1 MIRRGR
7 QMPKTILVVLI
18 GNKERGETNHY
29 QLLQEQTAIDE
40 GRRAGH
46 AVEVVFAPGF
56 DHLRVIRK
64 RVQEAT
70 SVPLDAVLVEPASV
84 SSTDLILRELQG
96 RVGLVL
102 MNAWSAAIGD
112 AASRWGSQHPFG
124 TVSTDHAG
132 IGKVQGQ
139 QVRALLPKGGS
150 VLVITGPLK
159 SSAAEQ
165 RLEGAKS
172 TLGSGITVYET
183 EAGQWTEADGI
194 LAFNGWYGI
203 YKARNPE
210 VHVVAAHNDELAMG
224 ALNACKAVPNATHRE
239 MLLKARFLGV
249 DCCPTF
255 GKKLVDAGT
264 LAGSIIT
271 PANTGEAIRHL
282 ERFWRDGTPVPLQSM
297 TVSKA
302 YSAGSAGV

>member
-1 MIRRGR
+1 
-7 QMPKTILVVLI
+7 MPKTILVVLI

-29 QLLQEQTAIDE
+29 QLLQEQTALEE
-40 GRRAGH
+40 GRRAGYS
-46 AVEVVFAPGF
+46 VEVVFAPGF
-56 DHLRVIRK
+56 DHLRVVRK
-64 RVQEAT
+64 RLSEPA
-70 SVPLDAVLVEPASV
+70 SAPLDAVLVEPASV
-84 SSTDLILRELQG
+84 SSTELILKELQG

-102 MNAWSAAIGD
+102 MNAWTETIGD
-112 AASRWGSQHPFG
+112 FAARWGSQHPFG

-139 QVRALLPKGGS
+139 QVRALLPKGGT
-150 VLVITGPLK
+150 VLLVTGPLK
-159 SSAAEQ
+159 SSAAQQ
-165 RLEGAKS
+165 RLDGAKS
-172 TLGSGITVYET
+172 VLGAAVTAYET

-194 LAFNGWYGI
+194 LAFNGWYGL

-210 VHVVAAHNDELAMG
+210 VHVIAAHNDELAVG
-224 ALNACKAVPNATHRE
+224 ARSACKAVPNVAHRD

-255 GKKLVDAGT
+255 GKKLVDDGT

-282 ERFWRDGTPVPLQSM
+282 ERFWRDGTPVPLQAM
-297 TVSKA
+297 TVSKP
-302 YSAGSAGV
+302 YPAGSAGL